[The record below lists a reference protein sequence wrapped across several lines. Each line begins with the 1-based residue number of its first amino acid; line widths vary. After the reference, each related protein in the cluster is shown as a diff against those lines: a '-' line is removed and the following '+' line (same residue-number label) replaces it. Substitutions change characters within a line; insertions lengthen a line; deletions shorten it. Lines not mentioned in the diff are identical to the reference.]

1 MKKLIAMLLA
11 VMMLLAL
18 TACGKDEAPAAPAT
32 PAAPSAPTAT
42 EALAAPAE
50 TPAEAPAAAAGT
62 EVSASNPV
70 VNINGEFDTAKI
82 QGGILVTSSGQG
94 GDDDT
99 VGLFLNM
106 CKGVQYASN
115 SSATAADLDGVGT
128 LIVAV
133 GASNKGLGGAGI
145 SASEELARTEAL
157 LKAAKEKGIT
167 VILSHTGGEGRRGS
181 TSDQFIDAALPYAD
195 YMIVVAAGDGDG
207 KFSSAGVPTTLV
219 NSTKDA
225 IGVYQGLFA

>member
-1 MKKLIAMLLA
+1 MKKVIAVLLA

-18 TACGKDEAPAAPAT
+18 TACGKDETPAASTTPAAPAATET
-32 PAAPSAPTAT
+32 PAA
-42 EALAAPAE
+42 APA
-50 TPAEAPAAAAGT
+50 AEAPAAT
-62 EVSASNPV
+62 EAPADTSVSASNPV
-70 VNINGEFDTAKI
+70 VNINGEFDTAKV
-82 QGGILVTSSGQG
+82 QGAILVTSSGQG

-106 CKGVQYASN
+106 CNGVQYTSN
-115 SSATAADLDGVGT
+115 SSATADDLDSVGT

-145 SASEELARTEAL
+145 SASDELTRTEEL

-195 YMIVVAAGDGDG
+195 YMIVVASGDADG
-207 KFSSAGVPTTLV
+207 KFSNAGVPTTLV

>member
-1 MKKLIAMLLA
+1 MKKVIAVLLA
-11 VMMLLAL
+11 VMMLLAM
-18 TACGKDEAPAAPAT
+18 TACGKDETPAASTTPAAPAATET
-32 PAAPSAPTAT
+32 PAA
-42 EALAAPAE
+42 APA
-50 TPAEAPAAAAGT
+50 AEAPAAT
-62 EVSASNPV
+62 EAPADTSVSASNPV
-70 VNINGEFDTAKI
+70 VNINGEFDTAKV
-82 QGGILVTSSGQG
+82 QGAILVTSSGQG

-106 CKGVQYASN
+106 CNGVQYTSN

-145 SASEELARTEAL
+145 SASDELTRTEEL

-195 YMIVVAAGDGDG
+195 YMIVVASGDADG
-207 KFSSAGVPTTLV
+207 KFSNAGVPTTLV